1 MVAAPR
7 SMPKRAP
14 KARSAR
20 ISRIKTAST
29 PPTPVLATRTAEPT
43 AARTPSTAQ
52 PVYRLEVFSVIC
64 RPCTAWPVR
73 FPPREFTYDAWD

>member
-7 SMPKRAP
+7 SMPKRGP
-14 KARSAR
+14 KARPAR

-43 AARTPSTAQ
+43 AARTPSNATVCAERTEPSRDTTTA
-52 PVYRLEVFSVIC
+52 
-64 RPCTAWPVR
+64 TA
-73 FPPREFTYDAWD
+73 ASGAMASAA